1 MEERQPPGPGV
12 PETPL
17 RGSLN
22 DAPLPQVLHR
32 IFLEQLKGTL
42 TLAREGEVRRL
53 FFEKGELKTAT
64 SSRETQKIGTFLKRR
79 GRISDEDLASA
90 LAEI

>member
-1 MEERQPPGPGV
+1 MEERQPPGPQGV

-17 RGSLN
+17 RGSN
-22 DAPLPQVLHR
+22 DAPLTVLHR

-42 TLAREGEVRRL
+42 TLTREGEVRRL

-64 SSRETQKIGTFLKRR
+64 SFR
-79 GRISDEDLASA
+79 GRPRRSGRS
-90 LAEI
+90 